1 MKSHFLPLFLLAFPA
16 LLQAAPDKASAAE
29 KSSAGSITTP
39 DSKDVIARVGAL
51 DVKLDE
57 VKTAIAKLDP
67 REQEA
72 ISRDPALLNQVVRL
86 LLVQRVMLNEA
97 VSKKWDDKPQ
107 VKAAIERARETAIT
121 ESYLKSISDPPANYP
136 SESELQSAYELAKPS
151 LAVGRQWRLAQIYIA
166 APEGGSKADLDKA
179 EARLTEVRKALA
191 EKGSDFGNVAKKLSD
206 EASSA
211 PQGGEIG
218 WMTEA
223 QLQPEIRDSV
233 TKLTVGVQSETVRL
247 KDGWHILRCLDIKEP
262 SVAPL
267 EQVRAVLTERMRQ
280 EKARANSQAY
290 IAALLQQNPVTI
302 NEVTLAK
309 ALGK

>member
-1 MKSHFLPLFLLAFPA
+1 MKSLLPTLLILSLPA
-16 LLQAAPDKASAAE
+16 LLTAAPAPD
-29 KSSAGSITTP
+29 KSSAGSIATA
-39 DSKDVIARVGAL
+39 DSKEVIARVGAL

-57 VKTAIAKLDP
+57 VKTAIAKLDQ

-86 LLVQRVMLNEA
+86 LLVQRLMFNEA
-97 VSKKWDDKPQ
+97 VAKKWDDKPQ
-107 VKAAIERARETAIT
+107 VKAAVERARETAIT
-121 ESYLKSISDPPANYP
+121 ESYLKSISEPPADYP
-136 SESELQSAYELAKPS
+136 SEAELQNAYELAKPS

-166 APEGGSKADLDKA
+166 APESISKAELDKA
-179 EARLTEVRKALA
+179 EARLAEAKKALA
-191 EKGSDFGNVAKKLSD
+191 EKGADFGATAKKLSD
-206 EASSA
+206 ETTAA
-211 PQGGEIG
+211 AQGGEIG

-223 QLQPEIRDSV
+223 QLQPEIRGSV
-233 TKLTVGVQSETVRL
+233 AKLTVGAQSEAVRL

-280 EKARANSQAY
+280 EKARINSQAY
-290 IAALLQQNPVTI
+290 ISALLQQNPVTI